1 MKKRFI
7 SLALLVLTLLTLI
20 SCASGKA
27 SADAMPSF
35 PSDTNGYYD
44 KDIYDA
50 PLEDKVESEPS
61 IDSTTSDKNTI
72 NTGGRKVIFSSS
84 FTVQTKDFS
93 DSIKSLE
100 SLITKYSGY
109 IQSSNVYTGGSKY
122 NSRTAYYS
130 IRVPAENYLSMIGEA
145 ESIGTVTNRS
155 DNNRDITDEYYD
167 IEARLTTLETKQE
180 RLLAL
185 LKEANY
191 IDDIISLNN
200 ALEQTMY
207 EIESLTGTLKK
218 YDSLISY
225 STIEVNIREVA
236 EVVEPTPI
244 NASLGQRIKEA
255 FTSSVNSMIVFFEE
269 LLVFVVGAV
278 PVLVPMAVVVTIIVV
293 LVRIKIKKRRSKENA
308 KIDFEK

>member
-7 SLALLVLTLLTLI
+7 SLALVVLTLLTLI

-27 SADAMPSF
+27 SADAMPSS

-50 PLEDKVESEPS
+50 PLEDKVESAPS
-61 IDSTTSDKNTI
+61 IDSTTSDKSTI

-93 DSIKSLE
+93 DSIKALE
-100 SLITKYSGY
+100 SLITKYGGY
-109 IQSSNVYTGGSKY
+109 IQSSDVYTGGSKY

-155 DNNRDITDEYYD
+155 DNNRDITEEYYG

-185 LKEANY
+185 LKEASY

-236 EVVEPTPI
+236 EVTEPTPV
-244 NASLGQRIKEA
+244 NASLGQRIKDA
-255 FTSSVNSMIVFFEE
+255 FTDSVTGVVIFFEE
-269 LLVFVVGAV
+269 LIVFLVGAV
-278 PVLVPMAVVVTIIVV
+278 PVLIPIVIVAVIIIVS
-293 LVRIKIKKRRSKENA
+293 VRIKIKRKKA
-308 KIDFEK
+308 KDGEKINF